1 MFREP
6 PPRSGSLFPPRH
18 TSAPLST
25 ALQRSAPARGEA
37 DAQRRTFPPPRQVVA
52 AVRNPV
58 FRRPGCRRHAGTAKP
73 AIYIATPEAVAGCQP
88 PTQHTTPIRQAVPT
102 DSVPLSALR
111 SPPRCKA
118 AQALPSGHTHLESP
132 CPRSRRTSQAQFTS
146 PTPPE
151 PLVTDSCH
159 HLRSRRLFLAS
170 CHHLRLRCERQRATP
185 SAPSTP
191 SSLRALHRCCGM
203 GD

>member
-6 PPRSGSLFPPRH
+6 PLRSGSLFPPRH
-18 TSAPLST
+18 TSAPLSA

-58 FRRPGCRRHAGTAKP
+58 FRRPGRRRHAGTAKP

-102 DSVPLSALR
+102 DSVPLSALHR
-111 SPPRCKA
+111 A
-118 AQALPSGHTHLESP
+118 AKQRKP
-132 CPRSRRTSQAQFTS
+132 CHRGTRTLN
-146 PTPPE
+146 
-151 PLVTDSCH
+151 PLAD
-159 HLRSRRLFLAS
+159 
-170 CHHLRLRCERQRATP
+170 RAA
-185 SAPSTP
+185 APSKPNFHHPTADAP
-191 SSLRALHRCCGM
+191 QGAVQHPHLH
-203 GD
+203 

>member
-6 PPRSGSLFPPRH
+6 PLRSGSLFPPRH
-18 TSAPLST
+18 TSAPLSA
-25 ALQRSAPARGEA
+25 ALRCSAPARGEA

-102 DSVPLSALR
+102 DSVPLSALP
-111 SPPRCKA
+111 SPLSTTLQSSA
-118 AQALPSGHTHLESP
+118 SP
-132 CPRSRRTSQAQFTS
+132 AIGA
-146 PTPPE
+146 
-151 PLVTDSCH
+151 H
-159 HLRSRRLFLAS
+159 
-170 CHHLRLRCERQRATP
+170 
-185 SAPSTP
+185 AP
-191 SSLRALHRCCGM
+191 
-203 GD
+203 